1 MENNNYNNQQQNYQQ
16 PNYQQPN
23 YQQPNYQQPYGGQ
36 YSQPYQQQAYQQI
49 DPNYDETAS
58 GFLKSAIIGCVLAG
72 FPVASIIA
80 IFKGKGNRKKILEY
94 LEQGGMHTPKIKTAS
109 CLSRA
114 ATYGG
119 IGMTIFYGIYFLYFG
134 LIFAGLIFSAIGSSY

>member
-23 YQQPNYQQPYGGQ
+23 YQQPYGGQQPYGQPYQQPYQQ
-36 YSQPYQQQAYQQI
+36 Y

-58 GFLKSAIIGCVLAG
+58 AFLKSAIIGCVLAG
-72 FPVASIIA
+72 FPVASIVA

-94 LEQGGMHTPKIKTAS
+94 IDQGGMHTPKIKTAS

-114 ATYGG
+114 AIYGG
-119 IGMTIFYGIYFLYFG
+119 IGMTIFYGIYVLYFG
-134 LIFAGLIFSAIGSSY
+134 LIFAGIIFGAIGSSY